1 MIEEYLAETIALERQ
16 RSRAND
22 DLAREARLHFSS
34 PNAFTWLFRWAIEPY
49 SRPSRARKARS
60 TSGHSSWT
68 ME

>member
-1 MIEEYLAETIALERQ
+1 MLEEYLAETIAQER
-16 RSRAND
+16 RRARAAD
-22 DLAREARLHFSS
+22 ALAREALTHFPS
-34 PNAFTWLFRWAIEPY
+34 PNAFNWLVRWAVEPY